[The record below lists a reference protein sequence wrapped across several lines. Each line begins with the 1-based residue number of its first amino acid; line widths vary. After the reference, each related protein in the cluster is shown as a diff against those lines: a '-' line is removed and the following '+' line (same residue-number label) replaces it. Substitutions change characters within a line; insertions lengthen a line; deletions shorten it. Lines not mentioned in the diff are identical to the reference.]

1 VNAAFEPADVQGNIV
16 RGYRMPRA
24 RYLLL
29 EVADA
34 IKARSWLEAT
44 VSGRNNGVP
53 QITTEARWTPT
64 PGSTKPETC
73 FNIGLTYE
81 GLRAL
86 GTPADSLASFPTEF
100 IEGMNA
106 RALKLG
112 DAGPSAPEHWP
123 APFNDPKKLHIV
135 ATIYARDMAEKEAVA
150 LLNVVQQRALAD
162 GSGLRLL
169 GVRDGAGL
177 PVEQAVAQDAVQQRA
192 LADGSGLRPLGV
204 RDGAG
209 FDRDYVHFG
218 YRDNLTQPRFREVP
232 DPKRG
237 KDGQPMAPLGTVLLG
252 YPTNFEG
259 LLFKVPDP
267 YPLGMNGSFNAF
279 RVLAQDVAGFEAY
292 LSTAADYLLGHPKV
306 NELLAPGAEAKIGGG
321 LTRHAALREVVA
333 ANMCGRWRNGV
344 PVALSPDTPNPS
356 PPVDMTDFDYPSN
369 SRCPYGAHIRRSNP
383 RGGQIVQRVANNSRR
398 LIRRGLPYGPAYDPA
413 KPDAV
418 ERGLLGN
425 FIGANL
431 GAQFE
436 AMMCDWLNL
445 GLQDPRVTG
454 SNDALTGANDPAT
467 SWFDIPLKSGA
478 TIRLR
483 GLPRFVRTRGGAYT
497 FLPSIPAIKY
507 LAALTG

>member
-1 VNAAFEPADVQGNIV
+1 VSAAFNAADVQGNIV

-24 RYLLL
+24 RYLFL
-29 EVADA
+29 EVADPA
-34 IKARSWLEAT
+34 AARRWLAASI
-44 VSGRNNGVP
+44 SGHSDVP
-53 QITTEARWTPT
+53 QITTEAPWTPK
-64 PGSTKPETC
+64 PGSTKPDSC

-86 GTPADSLASFPTEF
+86 GTPATSLATFPTEF

-112 DAGPSAPEHWP
+112 DAGTSAPETWS
-123 APFNDPKKLHIV
+123 APFNDPRRLHII
-135 ATIYARDMAEKEAVA
+135 ATIYANDIAPQDAV
-150 LLNVVQQRALAD
+150 QKRALAD
-162 GSGLRLL
+162 GCGLLL
-169 GVRDGAGL
+169 
-177 PVEQAVAQDAVQQRA
+177 
-192 LADGSGLRPLGV
+192 LGV

-218 YRDNLTQPRFREVP
+218 YRDNLTQPRFPGVHDSERYE
-232 DPKRG
+232 
-237 KDGQPMAPLGTVLLG
+237 DGQPKAPLGTVLLG

-259 LLFKVPDP
+259 LLFRVPQPDA
-267 YPLGMNGSFNAF
+267 LGYNGTFNAF
-279 RVLAQDVAGFEAY
+279 RVLEQDVAGFEAY
-292 LSTAADYLLGHPKV
+292 LDTAA
-306 NELLAPGAEAKIGGG
+306 NELLNHPKGNELLPPGAEASIGQG
-321 LTRHAALREVVA
+321 LSRHAALREVAA

-356 PPVDMTDFDYPSN
+356 PSVDLTNFDYPGD

-398 LIRRGLPYGPAYDPA
+398 LIRRGLPYGAAYDPA
-413 KPDAV
+413 KPDTV

-467 SWFDIPLKSGA
+467 SWFDIPLKSGEP
-478 TIRLR
+478 IRLR

-497 FLPSIPAIKY
+497 FLPSLSAIKF
-507 LAALTG
+507 LATLTG

>member
-1 VNAAFEPADVQGNIV
+1 VTAAFDAADVQGNIV

-29 EVADA
+29 EVTDP
-34 IKARSWLEAT
+34 IKARRWLAAT
-44 VSGRNNGVP
+44 VSGNNNGVP
-53 QITTEARWTPT
+53 QITTEAPWIPM

-112 DAGPSAPEHWP
+112 DAGPSAPENWP
-123 APFNDPKKLHIV
+123 APFNDPKKLHII
-135 ATIYARDMAEKEAVA
+135 ATIYANEKALQDAVE
-150 LLNVVQQRALAD
+150 QRALAD
-162 GSGLRLL
+162 GSGL
-169 GVRDGAGL
+169 
-177 PVEQAVAQDAVQQRA
+177 QR
-192 LADGSGLRPLGV
+192 LGV

-209 FDRDYVHFG
+209 FNADYVHFD
-218 YRDNLTQPRFREVP
+218 YRDNLTQPRFPGVHDAERYA
-232 DPKRG
+232 
-237 KDGQPMAPLGTVLLG
+237 DGQPKAPLGTVLLG
-252 YPTNFEG
+252 HPTNFEG
-259 LLFKVPDP
+259 LFFKIPDP
-267 YPLGMNGSFNAF
+267 HPLGMNGSFNAF

-292 LSTAADYLLGHPKV
+292 LDSAADELLKHPNG
-306 NELLAPGAEAKIGGG
+306 NELLPPGAEANIGNG
-321 LTRHAALREVVA
+321 LPRHAAMREVVA

-344 PVALSPDTPNPS
+344 PVALSPNTDNPNPK
-356 PPVDMTDFDYPSN
+356 VDLTDFGYPSDT
-369 SRCPYGAHIRRSNP
+369 RCPYGAHIRRSNP
-383 RGGQIVQRVANNSRR
+383 RGGQIVQRVANHSRR
-398 LIRRGLPYGPAYDPA
+398 LIRRGLPYGPVYDRA
-413 KPDAV
+413 KPDSI

-436 AMMCDWLNL
+436 ATMCDWLNL

-454 SNDALTGANDPAT
+454 SNDALTGANDAAT

-483 GLPRFVRTRGGAYT
+483 GLPRFVWTRGGAYT